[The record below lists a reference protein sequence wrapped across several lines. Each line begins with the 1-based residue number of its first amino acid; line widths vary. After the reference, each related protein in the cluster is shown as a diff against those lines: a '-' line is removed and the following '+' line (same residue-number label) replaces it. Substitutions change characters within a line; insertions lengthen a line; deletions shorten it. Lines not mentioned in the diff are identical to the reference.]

1 MTNMNTVHCAFPGE
15 LLSGVCFQA
24 WNRARSLLV
33 HVSVYFLKTL
43 FKDHSVRLPFVYRCR
58 SRPIFTIIQVNGSVS
73 LHWWTVNRKKIR
85 NNDQMVIRKRN
96 QKYKTSRNPNI
107 ELLNS
112 DYLTNWNENC
122 TAATSKKR
130 EHHVIH
136 SHRFS
141 PTYPR
146 ALDNTSQI
154 ERELI
159 FKEHAAILLYFDRQR
174 D

>member
-24 WNRARSLLV
+24 WNRTRSLLV

-58 SRPIFTIIQVNGSVS
+58 SRPIFTIIQENGSVS

-112 DYLTNWNENC
+112 DYL
-122 TAATSKKR
+122 
-130 EHHVIH
+130 
-136 SHRFS
+136 
-141 PTYPR
+141 
-146 ALDNTSQI
+146 SQI
-154 ERELI
+154 EMKTALQLLLRNGSTTLFIHTDSPPLIREHLI
-159 FKEHAAILLYFDRQR
+159 TPPK
-174 D
+174 